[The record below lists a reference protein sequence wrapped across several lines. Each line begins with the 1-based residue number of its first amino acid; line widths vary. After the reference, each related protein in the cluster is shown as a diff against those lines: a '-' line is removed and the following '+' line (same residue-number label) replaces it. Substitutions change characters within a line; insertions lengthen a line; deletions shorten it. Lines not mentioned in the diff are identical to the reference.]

1 MIPHLPPTRNTA
13 GLEQVQR
20 CFNVTSI
27 APESSIHSGKTI
39 SGAFVQSVK
48 SLRIYSCKVVLQK
61 KKKKLSLLLFGL
73 VFGQSAFISDSSIM
87 CYVQEMCERRK
98 GEEKNYNHT
107 HPKVFP
113 EWSRNGP
120 IGILKSEQPQT
131 CSLFSTGIVFLY
143 DLVHIISVRHS
154 LHPQW
159 SMRADSA
166 DWPGSPGQG
175 SLWHIY
181 CVIVTQKWDA
191 ANQSER
197 SNNRLTLTSYLC
209 DTVTSQEPK

>member
-1 MIPHLPPTRNTA
+1 
-13 GLEQVQR
+13 
-20 CFNVTSI
+20 
-27 APESSIHSGKTI
+27 
-39 SGAFVQSVK
+39 
-48 SLRIYSCKVVLQK
+48 
-61 KKKKLSLLLFGL
+61 
-73 VFGQSAFISDSSIM
+73 M

-143 DLVHIISVRHS
+143 DVVYIISVRHS

-159 SMRADSA
+159 SMRANSA

-197 SNNRLTLTSYLC
+197 SNNRLTLIFASARGVDCTLC
-209 DTVTSQEPK
+209 FQVLWLWLVEKMPIIVKSSGTAPSPNKKHLCAGHIRGGLVMFKSEWMFGCTNLRLRVTS